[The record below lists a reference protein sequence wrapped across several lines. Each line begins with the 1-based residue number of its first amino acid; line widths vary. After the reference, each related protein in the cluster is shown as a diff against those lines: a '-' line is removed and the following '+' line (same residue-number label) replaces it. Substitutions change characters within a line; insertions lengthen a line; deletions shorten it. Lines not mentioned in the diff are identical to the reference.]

1 MISMTKNT
9 QSRETL
15 LQMAQKAFPGESCT
29 NIRELTEGYFNV
41 AYLLLFDSGR
51 ESVLKI
57 APPKDARIM
66 SYEKNI
72 MYSEV
77 TAMRLAAQKTDVP
90 VAEILFFDDSLTLC
104 SSPYF
109 FMEKLEGNSL
119 SSLGDSVPDAV
130 KKKIRRD
137 TGMLN
142 RKINNITGE
151 TFGYIGQ
158 PLMQDKNWYTVFG
171 RMMDMAFSDAEA
183 MSVDLK
189 ISVPLLK
196 RYLENSRTVFEQVTV
211 PCLVHWDLWDGNIF
225 VKNSSITGLI
235 DWERSLWADPLM
247 EVGFRTYG
255 QDPDFLS
262 GYGRETLSSQEY
274 LRALWYDIYL
284 MVLVAQEYTYRQY
297 ETTQMYDWSTGIL
310 TDKFVEL
317 SQYYTRTSK
326 S

>member
-1 MISMTKNT
+1 MIMISMTKNT
-9 QSRETL
+9 QTREAL
-15 LQMAQKAFPGESCT
+15 KKMAHIAFPGETCT
-29 NIRELTEGYFNV
+29 EIVELTEGYFNV
-41 AYLLLFDSGR
+41 AYLLHFDSGR
-51 ESVLKI
+51 ETVLKI

-90 VAEILFFDDSLTLC
+90 VADIFFYDDSHTLC

-119 SSLGDSVPDAV
+119 SSLGNAVPESV
-130 KKKIRRD
+130 KKQIRKD
-137 TGMLN
+137 TGKMN
-142 RKINNITGE
+142 RKINSITGE
-151 TFGYIGQ
+151 SFGYIGQ
-158 PLMQDKNWYTVFG
+158 PHMQDKNWYTVFC

-189 ISVPLLK
+189 ISVPLL
-196 RYLENSRTVFEQVTV
+196 RSFLEKSRDVFEQVTT

-225 VKNSSITGLI
+225 IENGSITGLI

-255 QDPDFLS
+255 QNSDFLS
-262 GYGRETLSSQEY
+262 GYGKETLSSQEY

-310 TDKFVEL
+310 TDKFAEL
-317 SQYYTRTSK
+317 SRYYTPEL
-326 S
+326 

>member
-1 MISMTKNT
+1 MKSMTKNT
-9 QSRETL
+9 QSAETL
-15 LQMAQKAFPGESCT
+15 KQMAQKAFPGETCT
-29 NIRELTEGYFNV
+29 EILELTEGYFNV
-41 AYLLLFDSGR
+41 AYLLRFDSGR

-57 APPKDARIM
+57 APPRDACIM

-77 TAMRLAAQKTDVP
+77 AAMRLAAEKTAVP
-90 VAEILFFDDSLTLC
+90 ES
-104 SSPYF
+104 
-109 FMEKLEGNSL
+109 
-119 SSLGDSVPDAV
+119 V
-130 KKKIRRD
+130 KKQIRRD

-142 RKINNITGE
+142 RKINSITGE
-151 TFGYIGQ
+151 SFGYIGQ
-158 PLMQDKNWYTVFG
+158 PQMQGKDWYTVFC
-171 RMMDMAFSDAEA
+171 RMMDMAFSDAKA

-189 ISVPLLK
+189 IPVPTL
-196 RYLENSRTVFEQVTV
+196 RSFLENSRSLFEQVTV

-225 VKNSSITGLI
+225 VKNGRISGLI

-255 QDPDFLS
+255 QDPDFLQ
-262 GYGRETLSSQEY
+262 GYGKECLTPEEQ

-310 TDKFVEL
+310 TEKFAEL
-317 SQYYTRTSK
+317 NLRL
-326 S
+326 